1 MILKDWKW
9 KIRTN
14 DLRDP
19 QPIMLFLK
27 INTCILT
34 ILRNGNRKQKATV
47 RLPKTSIVA
56 TYIYLYGWIS
66 GMV

>member
-19 QPIMLFLK
+19 QPNMLFLK

-34 ILRNGNRKQKATV
+34 ILRNGNRKQ
-47 RLPKTSIVA
+47 SHI
-56 TYIYLYGWIS
+56 WIAKNLNS
-66 GMV
+66 CHISLLVDFWCMV